1 MPEVIDPHVLRAVVG
16 DDPAMIREI
25 VADFVPA
32 AQSGIAEIQAAIAS
46 GIAERV
52 RMASHKLKGSS
63 GLVGA
68 RELAGVCA
76 RLEAAGRSGDWNVI
90 GELRPLLDRLLREI
104 ETAADIFLRDPLR

>member
-1 MPEVIDPHVLRAVVG
+1 MPEVIDPDVLRAVVG

-32 AQSGIAEIQAAIAS
+32 AQSGIAEILAAVAS
-46 GIAERV
+46 AVPERV

-68 RELAGVCA
+68 RELAEVCA
-76 RLEAAGRSGDWNVI
+76 QLEAAGRVGNWDLI
-90 GELRPLLDRLLREI
+90 GELSPQLDRLMREV